1 MYLEFLILGPKK
13 EAETIRELRKIVEK
27 GSHENRRS
35 SAAVRRRNARKK

>member
-1 MYLEFLILGPKK
+1 MYIEIMIMGPKK

-35 SAAVRRRNARKK
+35 STAARKNSKRR